1 MSRAHVSLVRANSRG
16 DIGGQLPIPSGT
28 PLAST
33 KVALIDPTTT
43 WAQLIDGISAPG
55 RTPLAAGQELVPLAS
70 EVEWAAWIVT
80 AVGGAL
86 LVTVAPAGAS
96 SLDTTY
102 PSYLIQSG
110 MSRDIGC
117 GPSGHRL
124 WARDIVL

>member
-1 MSRAHVSLVRANSRG
+1 MSSAHVSLVRAAARG
-16 DIGGQLPIPSGT
+16 DVGGQLPIPSGT

-33 KVALIDPTTT
+33 KLALINPSTT
-43 WAQLIDGISAPG
+43 WSPLIDGISAPG
-55 RTPLAAGQELVPLAS
+55 RAPLAAGQELVPLPS
-70 EVEWAAWIVT
+70 EVDWAAWIVT

-86 LVTVAPAGAS
+86 LVTVAPANAV